1 MLWYI
6 WSQLVVAALVAVV
19 VVAAVVA
26 VVVVAAVVA
35 VVAVDVAVVVVA
47 VVDHVAAVVPAVA
60 AVVGHAS
67 KTGECNQ
74 GCSLFRPDF
83 FLPSLVFYSSHQV
96 SSRWHGCCGV
106 DAVLARSL

>member
-1 MLWYI
+1 M
-6 WSQLVVAALVAVV
+6 VAAL
-19 VVAAVVA
+19 VA

>member
-1 MLWYI
+1 M
-6 WSQLVVAALVAVV
+6 VVV

-35 VVAVDVAVVVVA
+35 VAAVVDVAVVFVA
-47 VVDHVAAVVPAVA
+47 AVDHVVVPAVA

-67 KTGECNQ
+67 RTGECNQ

>member
-60 AVVGHAS
+60 VVGHAS